1 MNDRHGIS
9 ELTLENFKAFS
20 EKRQHMPIKPLTLVY
35 GPNSSGKSSL
45 LQAIALAH
53 EAVVNGTGTINT
65 HRTRL
70 AGDSI
75 DLGGFQQYVHRR
87 EATRNVNLG
96 FRLDV
101 ENYGKIFID
110 FTIGTLPDTE
120 YQGVNRPVYTKQFSV
135 RHRGKVILSLNFN
148 QSGTGV
154 LMEYDKNHHFFV
166 RGHSHYYHAGVPQ
179 GKLFPNLDAMH
190 SKKKGI
196 YLSDS
201 CQKFIDHTK
210 TVFSKV
216 LSSMLYLGAPRYI
229 PDRNFSDAPDTMDPN
244 WRSGSAWTWDHI
256 CGNQELRDLMNRW
269 LGAEDR
275 LGTPYH
281 INVRRGGGLGE
292 RESEDLQFNSAPIDR
307 LMLVDMRTSTTV
319 SHKDVGLGVSQVLP
333 VLATALGSRERL
345 IAIEQPE
352 LHLHPSMQAELADVF
367 LNSALLQKNTVIIE
381 THSEVLILRV
391 LRRIRETTECV
402 GKDSPRL
409 KVQPDQVCVI
419 YVQPTDFGSR
429 VLEIPLTSDGEFG
442 IRWPDGFFPEQ
453 SEELF

>member
-53 EAVVNGTGTINT
+53 EAVVNGTGTIDT

-148 QSGTGV
+148 QSGAGM
-154 LMEYDKNHHFFV
+154 LMEYDKNHHLFV
-166 RGHSHYYHAGVPQ
+166 RGHSHYYRVFRKSLQQGPWRNKQKRPRSGVFGAKTF
-179 GKLFPNLDAMH
+179 GKLCIM
-190 SKKKGI
+190 
-196 YLSDS
+196 
-201 CQKFIDHTK
+201 
-210 TVFSKV
+210 
-216 LSSMLYLGAPRYI
+216 
-229 PDRNFSDAPDTMDPN
+229 
-244 WRSGSAWTWDHI
+244 
-256 CGNQELRDLMNRW
+256 QESLR
-269 LGAEDR
+269 E
-275 LGTPYH
+275 
-281 INVRRGGGLGE
+281 
-292 RESEDLQFNSAPIDR
+292 NSF
-307 LMLVDMRTSTTV
+307 RTSTQCIL
-319 SHKDVGLGVSQVLP
+319 KRRGYICPIP
-333 VLATALGSRERL
+333 VRNL
-345 IAIEQPE
+345 
-352 LHLHPSMQAELADVF
+352 
-367 LNSALLQKNTVIIE
+367 
-381 THSEVLILRV
+381 
-391 LRRIRETTECV
+391 
-402 GKDSPRL
+402 
-409 KVQPDQVCVI
+409 
-419 YVQPTDFGSR
+419 
-429 VLEIPLTSDGEFG
+429 
-442 IRWPDGFFPEQ
+442 
-453 SEELF
+453 